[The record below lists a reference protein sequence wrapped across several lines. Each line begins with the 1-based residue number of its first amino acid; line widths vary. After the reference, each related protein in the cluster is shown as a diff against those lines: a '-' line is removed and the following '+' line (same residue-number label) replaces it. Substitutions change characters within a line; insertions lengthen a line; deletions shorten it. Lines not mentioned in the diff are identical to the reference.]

1 MILIWLGAWT
11 MALTSGDGM
20 VGLEWLVLVACVLL
34 AVLLLIG
41 GYKLSPFDK
50 PRRPAAVTAVLYIAG
65 GLLVFAALGA
75 MAIPGLLPRIER
87 GKQKRSLA
95 AMQQIDDAVEAYTD
109 EHGTHPPAA
118 DIDALAALL
127 EPRYVRDMQRIDG
140 WDRPFRIEI
149 GESIFAIQSSGSDG
163 LFEDDPTRGGL
174 YEFEAD
180 IALRNGQFTQW
191 PEGLLG
197 SVGAGR

>member
-1 MILIWLGAWT
+1 MI
-11 MALTSGDGM
+11 
-20 VGLEWLVLVACVLL
+20 
-34 AVLLLIG
+34 
-41 GYKLSPFDK
+41 Y
-50 PRRPAAVTAVLYIAG
+50 
-65 GLLVFAALGA
+65 AALGA

-87 GKQKRSLA
+87 GKQKPSLA
-95 AMQQIDDAVEAYTD
+95 AMQQIGDAVEAYAD

-118 DIDALAALL
+118 DIDILAAVL

-191 PEGLLG
+191 PEGSLG
-197 SVGAGR
+197 VDGARR